1 MHDED
6 DPLDHLRNEMG
17 TGDIPLH
24 ELDNWTGVEELLEEY
39 RGAHTQARV
48 LMFSDEFRK
57 KRADEG
63 SAPSD
68 GLITLPEHLGS
79 VLAVLVI
86 RDRSTIP
93 TSAFHW
99 TLTIPPHR
107 KLRRTELAEQ
117 AVVHAA
123 RILASENET
132 EIGEQIRG
140 LEDTAMALVHHQDE
154 IEDEFIKGA
163 FD

>member
-1 MHDED
+1 MQDD
-6 DPLDHLRNEMG
+6 DPLERLRNEMG
-17 TGDIPLH
+17 VGDIPVH
-24 ELDNWTGVEELLEEY
+24 ELDNWAGVEELLEEY
-39 RGAHTQARV
+39 RGSHAQARV

-99 TLTIPPHR
+99 TLPVPAHR
-107 KLRRTELAEQ
+107 KRRRIELAEEII
-117 AVVHAA
+117 VTAA
-123 RILASENET
+123 RILASEDET
-132 EIGEQIRG
+132 EIAAAIESLSDGAIE
-140 LEDTAMALVHHQDE
+140 LVHHQAE
-154 IEDEFIKGA
+154 VEDDFIKGS
-163 FD
+163 FDD